1 MGHDVSGQTALAVT
15 TVTVTVDVGA
25 LNLWGPS
32 RGPEGGGG
40 TVTVRRSCLNYGA
53 E

>member
-40 TVTVRRSCLNYGA
+40 GGGGGVL
-53 E
+53 